1 MAYIGNQPTE
11 AFTTFATQTFS
22 TSATSSY
29 TLDHAVTNENEI
41 ALFVNNVRQQ
51 PGSGKAYTATGTA
64 LTLSANTAST
74 DTMYCIRA
82 EIPGMSKK
90 DIDIEL
96 ENNTLSVSGDRK
108 WNDKNQNNYSEF
120 SYGKFY
126 KSFNLPEDVKEN
138 NIKAS
143 MRDGILSVQ
152 VPRLEKVKPEVKK
165 IAIK

>member
-1 MAYIGNQPTE
+1 MKLITWNSTARPISIFND
-11 AFTTFATQTFS
+11 FDNFLNDFS
-22 TSATSSY
+22 SS
-29 TLDHAVTNENEI
+29 LNSSSSWEPKFEV
-41 ALFVNNVRQQ
+41 L
-51 PGSGKAYTATGTA
+51 
-64 LTLSANTAST
+64 NTDA
-74 DTMYCIRA
+74 MYCIRA

-96 ENNTLSVSGDRK
+96 ENNTLSISGDRK
-108 WNDKNQNNYSEF
+108 WNDKDQNNYSEF

-126 KSFNLPEDVKEN
+126 RSFNLPENVKEN

-143 MRDGILSVQ
+143 MKDGILSVQ

>member
-1 MAYIGNQPTE
+1 MKLITWNSTARPISIFND
-11 AFTTFATQTFS
+11 FDNFLNDFS
-22 TSATSSY
+22 SS
-29 TLDHAVTNENEI
+29 L
-41 ALFVNNVRQQ
+41 NNSSSWEPKFEV
-51 PGSGKAYTATGTA
+51 
-64 LTLSANTAST
+64 LNT

-96 ENNTLSVSGDRK
+96 ENNTLSISGDRK
-108 WNDKNQNNYSEF
+108 WNDKDQNNYSEF

-126 KSFNLPEDVKEN
+126 RSFNLPENVKEN

-143 MRDGILSVQ
+143 MKDGILSVQ

>member
-1 MAYIGNQPTE
+1 MKLITWNSTARPISIFND
-11 AFTTFATQTFS
+11 FDNFLNDFS
-22 TSATSSY
+22 SS
-29 TLDHAVTNENEI
+29 LNSFSSWEPKFEVLN
-41 ALFVNNVRQQ
+41 
-51 PGSGKAYTATGTA
+51 
-64 LTLSANTAST
+64 T

-96 ENNTLSVSGDRK
+96 ENNTLSISGDRK
-108 WNDKNQNNYSEF
+108 WNDKDQNNYSEF

-143 MRDGILSVQ
+143 MKDGILSVQ

>member
-1 MAYIGNQPTE
+1 MKLITWNSTARPISIFND
-11 AFTTFATQTFS
+11 FDNFLNDFS
-22 TSATSSY
+22 SS
-29 TLDHAVTNENEI
+29 L
-41 ALFVNNVRQQ
+41 NNFSSWEPKFEV
-51 PGSGKAYTATGTA
+51 
-64 LTLSANTAST
+64 LNT

-96 ENNTLSVSGDRK
+96 ENNTLSISGDRK
-108 WNDKNQNNYSEF
+108 WNDKDQNNYSEC

-143 MRDGILSVQ
+143 MKDGILSVQ

>member
-1 MAYIGNQPTE
+1 MKLITWNSTARPISIFND
-11 AFTTFATQTFS
+11 FDNFLNDFS
-22 TSATSSY
+22 SSLNY
-29 TLDHAVTNENEI
+29 SSSWEPKFEVLN
-41 ALFVNNVRQQ
+41 
-51 PGSGKAYTATGTA
+51 
-64 LTLSANTAST
+64 T

-96 ENNTLSVSGDRK
+96 ENNAISISGDRK
-108 WNDKNQNNYSEF
+108 WNDKDQNNYSEF

-126 KSFNLPEDVKEN
+126 KSFNLPEDIKEN

-143 MRDGILSVQ
+143 MKDGILSVQ

>member
-1 MAYIGNQPTE
+1 MKLITWNSTARPISIFND
-11 AFTTFATQTFS
+11 FDNFLNDFS
-22 TSATSSY
+22 SSFNY
-29 TLDHAVTNENEI
+29 SSSWEPKFEVLN
-41 ALFVNNVRQQ
+41 
-51 PGSGKAYTATGTA
+51 
-64 LTLSANTAST
+64 T

-90 DIDIEL
+90 DIHIEL
-96 ENNTLSVSGDRK
+96 ENNTLSISGDRK
-108 WNDKNQNNYSEF
+108 WNDKDQSNYSEF

-126 KSFNLPEDVKEN
+126 RSFNLPEDVKEN

-143 MRDGILSVQ
+143 MKDGILSVQ

>member
-1 MAYIGNQPTE
+1 MKLITWNSTARPISIFND
-11 AFTTFATQTFS
+11 FDNFLNDFS
-22 TSATSSY
+22 SSLNY
-29 TLDHAVTNENEI
+29 SSSWEPKFEVLN
-41 ALFVNNVRQQ
+41 
-51 PGSGKAYTATGTA
+51 
-64 LTLSANTAST
+64 T

-96 ENNTLSVSGDRK
+96 ENNTLSISGDRK
-108 WNDKNQNNYSEF
+108 WNDKDQNNYSEF
-120 SYGKFY
+120 SYGKSY
-126 KSFNLPEDVKEN
+126 KSFNLPDDVKEN

>member
-1 MAYIGNQPTE
+1 MKLITWNSTARPISFFND
-11 AFTTFATQTFS
+11 FDNFLNDFS
-22 TSATSSY
+22 SSLNY
-29 TLDHAVTNENEI
+29 SSSWEPKFEVLN
-41 ALFVNNVRQQ
+41 
-51 PGSGKAYTATGTA
+51 
-64 LTLSANTAST
+64 T

-96 ENNTLSVSGDRK
+96 ENNTLSISGDRK
-108 WNDKNQNNYSEF
+108 WNDKDQNNYSEF

-126 KSFNLPEDVKEN
+126 RSFNLPEDVKEN

-143 MRDGILSVQ
+143 MKDGILSVQ

>member
-1 MAYIGNQPTE
+1 MKLITWNSTARPISIFND
-11 AFTTFATQTFS
+11 FDNFLNDFS
-22 TSATSSY
+22 SSLNY
-29 TLDHAVTNENEI
+29 SSSWEPKFEVLN
-41 ALFVNNVRQQ
+41 
-51 PGSGKAYTATGTA
+51 
-64 LTLSANTAST
+64 T

-96 ENNTLSVSGDRK
+96 ENNTLSISGDRK
-108 WNDKNQNNYSEF
+108 WNDKDQNNYSEF

-126 KSFNLPEDVKEN
+126 RSFNLPEDAKEN

-143 MRDGILSVQ
+143 MKDGILSVQ

>member
-1 MAYIGNQPTE
+1 MKLITWNSTARPISIFND
-11 AFTTFATQTFS
+11 FDNFLNDFS
-22 TSATSSY
+22 SSLNY
-29 TLDHAVTNENEI
+29 SSSWEPKFEVLN
-41 ALFVNNVRQQ
+41 
-51 PGSGKAYTATGTA
+51 
-64 LTLSANTAST
+64 T

-82 EIPGMSKK
+82 EIPGMNKK
-90 DIDIEL
+90 DIDIKL
-96 ENNTLSVSGDRK
+96 ENNTLSISGDRK
-108 WNDKNQNNYSEF
+108 WNDKDQNNYSEF

-143 MRDGILSVQ
+143 MKDGILSVQ

>member
-1 MAYIGNQPTE
+1 MKLITWNSTARPISIFND
-11 AFTTFATQTFS
+11 FDNFLNDFS
-22 TSATSSY
+22 SSLNY
-29 TLDHAVTNENEI
+29 SSSWEPKFEVLNAD
-41 ALFVNNVRQQ
+41 
-51 PGSGKAYTATGTA
+51 K
-64 LTLSANTAST
+64 
-74 DTMYCIRA
+74 MYCIRA

-96 ENNTLSVSGDRK
+96 ENNTLSISGDRK
-108 WNDKNQNNYSEF
+108 WNDKDQNNYSEF

-143 MRDGILSVQ
+143 MKDGILSVQ

>member
-1 MAYIGNQPTE
+1 MKLITWNSTARPISIFND
-11 AFTTFATQTFS
+11 FDNFLNDFS
-22 TSATSSY
+22 SSLNY
-29 TLDHAVTNENEI
+29 SSSWEPKFEVLN
-41 ALFVNNVRQQ
+41 
-51 PGSGKAYTATGTA
+51 
-64 LTLSANTAST
+64 T

-96 ENNTLSVSGDRK
+96 ENNTLSISGDRK
-108 WNDKNQNNYSEF
+108 WNDKDQNNYSEF

>member
-1 MAYIGNQPTE
+1 MKLITWNSTARPISIFND
-11 AFTTFATQTFS
+11 FDNFLNDFS
-22 TSATSSY
+22 SSLNY
-29 TLDHAVTNENEI
+29 SSSWEPKFEVLN
-41 ALFVNNVRQQ
+41 
-51 PGSGKAYTATGTA
+51 
-64 LTLSANTAST
+64 T

-96 ENNTLSVSGDRK
+96 ENNTLSISGDRK
-108 WNDKNQNNYSEF
+108 WNDKDQNNYSEF

-126 KSFNLPEDVKEN
+126 RSFNLPEGVKEN

-143 MRDGILSVQ
+143 MKDGILSVQ
-152 VPRLEKVKPEVKK
+152 VPRIEKVKPEVKK

>member
-1 MAYIGNQPTE
+1 MKLITWNSTARPISIFND
-11 AFTTFATQTFS
+11 FDNFLNDFS
-22 TSATSSY
+22 SSLNY
-29 TLDHAVTNENEI
+29 SSSWEPKFEVLN
-41 ALFVNNVRQQ
+41 
-51 PGSGKAYTATGTA
+51 
-64 LTLSANTAST
+64 T

-96 ENNTLSVSGDRK
+96 ENNTLSISGDRK
-108 WNDKNQNNYSEF
+108 WNDKDQNNYSEF

-126 KSFNLPEDVKEN
+126 RSFNLPEDVKEN

-143 MRDGILSVQ
+143 MKDGILSVQ

-165 IAIK
+165 IAINFRSWFTYTFKFLFKYH

>member
-1 MAYIGNQPTE
+1 MKLITWNSTARPISIFND
-11 AFTTFATQTFS
+11 FDNFLNDFS
-22 TSATSSY
+22 SSLNY
-29 TLDHAVTNENEI
+29 SSSWEPKFEVLN
-41 ALFVNNVRQQ
+41 
-51 PGSGKAYTATGTA
+51 
-64 LTLSANTAST
+64 T

-96 ENNTLSVSGDRK
+96 ENNTLSISGDRK
-108 WNDKNQNNYSEF
+108 WNDKDQNNYSEF

-143 MRDGILSVQ
+143 MKDGILSIQ

>member
-1 MAYIGNQPTE
+1 MKLITWNSTARPISIFND
-11 AFTTFATQTFS
+11 FDNFLNDFS
-22 TSATSSY
+22 SS
-29 TLDHAVTNENEI
+29 L
-41 ALFVNNVRQQ
+41 NN
-51 PGSGKAYTATGTA
+51 S
-64 LTLSANTAST
+64 LSWEPKFEVLNTDA
-74 DTMYCIRA
+74 MYCIRA

-96 ENNTLSVSGDRK
+96 ENNTLSISGDRK
-108 WNDKNQNNYSEF
+108 WNDKDQNNYSEF

-126 KSFNLPEDVKEN
+126 RSFNLPEDAKEN

-143 MRDGILSVQ
+143 MKDGILSVQ

>member
-1 MAYIGNQPTE
+1 MKLITWNSTARPISIFND
-11 AFTTFATQTFS
+11 FDNFLNDFS
-22 TSATSSY
+22 SSLNY
-29 TLDHAVTNENEI
+29 SSSWEPKFEVLN
-41 ALFVNNVRQQ
+41 
-51 PGSGKAYTATGTA
+51 TG
-64 LTLSANTAST
+64 
-74 DTMYCIRA
+74 TMYCIRA

-96 ENNTLSVSGDRK
+96 ENNTLSISGDRK
-108 WNDKNQNNYSEF
+108 WNDKDQNNYSEF

-126 KSFNLPEDVKEN
+126 RSFNLPEDVKEN

-143 MRDGILSVQ
+143 MKDGILSVQ

>member
-1 MAYIGNQPTE
+1 MKLITWNSTARPISIFND
-11 AFTTFATQTFS
+11 FDNFLNDFS
-22 TSATSSY
+22 SSFNY
-29 TLDHAVTNENEI
+29 SSSWEPKFEVLN
-41 ALFVNNVRQQ
+41 
-51 PGSGKAYTATGTA
+51 
-64 LTLSANTAST
+64 T
-74 DTMYCIRA
+74 DTIYCIRA

-96 ENNTLSVSGDRK
+96 ENNTLSISGDRK
-108 WNDKNQNNYSEF
+108 WNDKDQNNYSEF

-126 KSFNLPEDVKEN
+126 RSFNLPEDVKEN

-143 MRDGILSVQ
+143 MKDGILSVQ

>member
-1 MAYIGNQPTE
+1 MKLITWNSTARPISIFND
-11 AFTTFATQTFS
+11 FDNFLNDFS
-22 TSATSSY
+22 SS
-29 TLDHAVTNENEI
+29 L
-41 ALFVNNVRQQ
+41 NN
-51 PGSGKAYTATGTA
+51 S
-64 LTLSANTAST
+64 LSWEPKFEVLNTDA
-74 DTMYCIRA
+74 MYCIRA

-96 ENNTLSVSGDRK
+96 ENNTLSISGDRK
-108 WNDKNQNNYSEF
+108 WNDKDQNNYSEF

-126 KSFNLPEDVKEN
+126 RSFNLPENVKEN

-143 MRDGILSVQ
+143 MKDGILSVQ

>member
-1 MAYIGNQPTE
+1 MKLITWNSTARPISIFND
-11 AFTTFATQTFS
+11 FDNFLNDFS
-22 TSATSSY
+22 SS
-29 TLDHAVTNENEI
+29 L
-41 ALFVNNVRQQ
+41 NNSSSWEPKFEV
-51 PGSGKAYTATGTA
+51 
-64 LTLSANTAST
+64 LNTDAI
-74 DTMYCIRA
+74 YCIRA

-143 MRDGILSVQ
+143 MKDGILSIQ

>member
-1 MAYIGNQPTE
+1 MKLITWNSTARPISIFND
-11 AFTTFATQTFS
+11 FDNFLNDFS
-22 TSATSSY
+22 SS
-29 TLDHAVTNENEI
+29 L
-41 ALFVNNVRQQ
+41 NNSSSWEPKFEV
-51 PGSGKAYTATGTA
+51 
-64 LTLSANTAST
+64 LNTDA
-74 DTMYCIRA
+74 MYCIRA

-96 ENNTLSVSGDRK
+96 ENNTLSISGDRK
-108 WNDKNQNNYSEF
+108 WNDKDQNNYSEF

-126 KSFNLPEDVKEN
+126 RSFNLPENVKEN

-143 MRDGILSVQ
+143 MKDGILSVQ

>member
-1 MAYIGNQPTE
+1 MKLITWNSTARPISIFND
-11 AFTTFATQTFS
+11 FDNFLNDFS
-22 TSATSSY
+22 SSLNY
-29 TLDHAVTNENEI
+29 SSSWEPKFEVLN
-41 ALFVNNVRQQ
+41 
-51 PGSGKAYTATGTA
+51 
-64 LTLSANTAST
+64 T

-96 ENNTLSVSGDRK
+96 ENNTLSISGDRK
-108 WNDKNQNNYSEF
+108 WNDKDQNNYSEF

-143 MRDGILSVQ
+143 MKDGILSVQ

>member
-1 MAYIGNQPTE
+1 MKLITWNSTARPISIFND
-11 AFTTFATQTFS
+11 FDNFLNDFS
-22 TSATSSY
+22 SS
-29 TLDHAVTNENEI
+29 L
-41 ALFVNNVRQQ
+41 NNSSSWEPKFEV
-51 PGSGKAYTATGTA
+51 
-64 LTLSANTAST
+64 LNTDA
-74 DTMYCIRA
+74 MYCIRA

-96 ENNTLSVSGDRK
+96 ENNTLSISGDRK
-108 WNDKNQNNYSEF
+108 WNDKDQNNYSEF

-126 KSFNLPEDVKEN
+126 RSFNLPEDAKEN

-143 MRDGILSVQ
+143 MKDGILSVQ

>member
-1 MAYIGNQPTE
+1 MKLITWNSTARPISIFND
-11 AFTTFATQTFS
+11 FDNFLNDFS
-22 TSATSSY
+22 SSLNY
-29 TLDHAVTNENEI
+29 SSSWEPKFEVLN
-41 ALFVNNVRQQ
+41 
-51 PGSGKAYTATGTA
+51 
-64 LTLSANTAST
+64 T
-74 DTMYCIRA
+74 DTIYCIRA

-96 ENNTLSVSGDRK
+96 KNNTLSISGDRK
-108 WNDKNQNNYSEF
+108 WNDKDQNNYSEF

-126 KSFNLPEDVKEN
+126 RSFNLPEDVKEN

-143 MRDGILSVQ
+143 MKDGILSVQ

>member
-1 MAYIGNQPTE
+1 MKLITWNSTARPISIFND
-11 AFTTFATQTFS
+11 FDNFLNDFS
-22 TSATSSY
+22 SSM
-29 TLDHAVTNENEI
+29 
-41 ALFVNNVRQQ
+41 NNFSSLEPKFEV
-51 PGSGKAYTATGTA
+51 
-64 LTLSANTAST
+64 LNTDA
-74 DTMYCIRA
+74 MYCIRA

-96 ENNTLSVSGDRK
+96 ENNTLSISGDRK
-108 WNDKNQNNYSEF
+108 WNDKDQNNYSEF

-126 KSFNLPEDVKEN
+126 RSFNLPENVKEN

-143 MRDGILSVQ
+143 MKDGILSVQ

>member
-1 MAYIGNQPTE
+1 MKLITWNSTARPISIFNDFDNFLNE
-11 AFTTFATQTFS
+11 FS
-22 TSATSSY
+22 SS
-29 TLDHAVTNENEI
+29 L
-41 ALFVNNVRQQ
+41 NNSSSWEPKFEV
-51 PGSGKAYTATGTA
+51 
-64 LTLSANTAST
+64 LNTDA
-74 DTMYCIRA
+74 MYCIRA

-96 ENNTLSVSGDRK
+96 ENNTLSISGDRK
-108 WNDKNQNNYSEF
+108 WNDKDQNNYSEF

-143 MRDGILSVQ
+143 MKDGILSVQ

>member
-1 MAYIGNQPTE
+1 MKLITWNSTARPISIFND
-11 AFTTFATQTFS
+11 FDNFLNDFS
-22 TSATSSY
+22 SSLNY
-29 TLDHAVTNENEI
+29 SSSWEPKFEVLN
-41 ALFVNNVRQQ
+41 
-51 PGSGKAYTATGTA
+51 
-64 LTLSANTAST
+64 T

-90 DIDIEL
+90 DLDIEL
-96 ENNTLSVSGDRK
+96 ENNTLSISGDRK
-108 WNDKNQNNYSEF
+108 WNDKDQNNYSEF

-126 KSFNLPEDVKEN
+126 RSFNLPEDVKEN

-143 MRDGILSVQ
+143 MKDGILSVQ

>member
-1 MAYIGNQPTE
+1 MKLITWNSTARPISIFND
-11 AFTTFATQTFS
+11 FDNFLNDFS
-22 TSATSSY
+22 SSLNY
-29 TLDHAVTNENEI
+29 SSSWEPKFEVL
-41 ALFVNNVRQQ
+41 
-51 PGSGKAYTATGTA
+51 
-64 LTLSANTAST
+64 NTDA
-74 DTMYCIRA
+74 MYCIRA

-96 ENNTLSVSGDRK
+96 ENNTLSISGDRK
-108 WNDKNQNNYSEF
+108 WNDKDQNNYSEF

-126 KSFNLPEDVKEN
+126 RSFNLPENVKEN

-143 MRDGILSVQ
+143 MKDGILSVQ